1 MKTHSAKVLGCSSA
15 HRVERAFTLIEIA
28 IAIGVI
34 GFALVAIIG
43 ILPMG
48 LEVQRDN
55 RTDTILNQDGT
66 FWMEAIQNG
75 ARGIPDLVRYV
86 DRIEISNTLSGQVSF
101 PAFNSS
107 EQVIG
112 LLTRQAVVTNE
123 EVRAIVWAMSGPAAE
138 KDPSPANRELS
149 FKYRMAI
156 HIEPGTNFAAS
167 FTTLATNPIPP
178 LIPYWPVI
186 NPDPLATLYHLRLTL
201 AYPLS
206 GKAPQT
212 DPEYSVAMHRLTAR
226 RQSFRALVSR
236 EIETNIIAGEMN
248 YFFTP

>member
-1 MKTHSAKVLGCSSA
+1 MKTHSAKVFAFSSER
-15 HRVERAFTLIEIA
+15 RVERAFTLIEIA

-75 ARGIPDLVRYV
+75 ARGIPDLVQYV
-86 DRIEISNTLSGQVSF
+86 DRIEISNTLSGQVRF

-123 EVRAIVWAMSGPAAE
+123 EVRAIVWAMSGSAAE
-138 KDPSPANRELS
+138 KDPANHELS
-149 FKYRMAI
+149 FKYRMTV
-156 HIEPGTNFAAS
+156 HIEPATNFTAS
-167 FTTLATNPIPP
+167 FTTLSTNPIPT
-178 LIPYWPVI
+178 LTPYWPVI

-206 GKAPQT
+206 GKPPQT
-212 DPEYSVAMHRLTAR
+212 DPEYSVAMHRLTTR

-236 EIETNIIAGEMN
+236 EVDDKSIIAGETN